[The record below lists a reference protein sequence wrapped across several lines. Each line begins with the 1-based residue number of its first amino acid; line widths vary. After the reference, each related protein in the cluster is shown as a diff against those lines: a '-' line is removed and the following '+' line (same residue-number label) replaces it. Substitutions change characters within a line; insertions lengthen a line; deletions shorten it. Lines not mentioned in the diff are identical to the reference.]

1 MSVELWKSYVVR
13 LPSLR
18 DSASFGTQNLSL
30 SWQKMWIVPNWKIL
44 GIFYFLF
51 FFCVCLLFF
60 CLGGPL
66 KYSLEGHRFAIF
78 GSSLTHDKRYVVSI
92 SNRFISWDIN
102 TSEVCRDID
111 PRADGMIL
119 GLAITVDDRY
129 AAAFTTNNQLIIID
143 IMLGHYLKVEHVSL
157 DNFITVDIP
166 EFSYN
171 DTSH

>member
-1 MSVELWKSYVVR
+1 MEIL
-13 LPSLR
+13 L
-18 DSASFGTQNLSL
+18 
-30 SWQKMWIVPNWKIL
+30 IVH
-44 GIFYFLF
+44 Y
-51 FFCVCLLFF
+51 F

-92 SNRFISWDIN
+92 SNRFISWDVN

-157 DNFITVDIP
+157 
-166 EFSYN
+166 FSIYL
-171 DTSH
+171 